1 MPFGAFFTINTNTTT
16 MTNATTQQL
25 EKKLDAL
32 HLQFEDIQQEWS
44 EFLRMTEME
53 KVQSEKKHIDFINE
67 MNVIRA
73 RVERMEVIRKE
84 SK

>member
-1 MPFGAFFTINTNTTT
+1 MNNAQNNT

-25 EKKLDAL
+25 DKKLDAL

-44 EFLRMTEME
+44 EFLRLTEME

-67 MNVIRA
+67 MNLIRA
-73 RVERMEVIRKE
+73 RVERFEVIRKE